1 MQLAKSFLLTRRHET
16 QIIARPVIPAL
27 AGPFIFAAAGAR
39 FLMIRNLSRF
49 ASRALTAFALI
60 ALCSVV
66 ARAVE
71 QDSRLA
77 SISYN
82 LTMSRPVSHLFE
94 VKIEAEVAEG
104 SSTEYLDFQMPR
116 WSPGRYSVFNFAK
129 NVQEVS
135 AISGN
140 CPNFSDCPVT
150 NVPAVRID
158 DQTWRVMT
166 LGNRKV
172 AFRYKVFGDDLSG
185 TFSQLDARHA
195 TFNGGSVFMYI
206 VGHKQDP
213 VKLSIEPPKDWR
225 IINGASTRTGQR
237 DFSFPNYDILI
248 DTPTEI
254 SPDWTLDEF
263 KVDGKNY
270 RVMVHSFGDE
280 GGKRAALVRDIEK
293 IVRAET
299 RMWGAPEFE
308 TYTFLLHFAADD
320 RSGDGMEHL
329 VSTNIIEPGA
339 LNEPETYE
347 SALEAVAHE
356 FFHVWNI
363 KRLRP
368 AELGPWDFTRPV
380 STRGLWVGE
389 GITEYY
395 GELMLRRSGLWN
407 DERFLKRLGQVING
421 VETRQGSRLMSAEE
435 SSLVAPFLDGAI
447 DTQRTNLANT
457 SVSYYFKGEVVALA
471 LDLLIR
477 GRTHGRASLDDVMR
491 RLYGELYLKSP
502 NSSYYLRGRGFTSED
517 FERVTSEVAGVDMSD
532 FFKRYVRGV
541 EVPPYDEAMGGV
553 GLRLVR
559 ERSSNPY
566 VGVTTDLE
574 EPTSMKIGNVR
585 NNSPAEDAGL
595 KKGDIII
602 SVGDT
607 KVTRETFIPAIIR
620 YKPQTRVPL
629 TIKRDRD
636 TIKLIITLGEPD
648 SYTYHLEEIKDAS
661 PEMRALRAA
670 WLNG

>member
-1 MQLAKSFLLTRRHET
+1 
-16 QIIARPVIPAL
+16 
-27 AGPFIFAAAGAR
+27 
-39 FLMIRNLSRF
+39 MIHNLSRF
-49 ASRALTAFALI
+49 ASRAAIAFIFI

-66 ARAVE
+66 ASAVE
-71 QDSRLA
+71 QDARLA
-77 SISYN
+77 SISYS

-94 VKIEAEVAEG
+94 VKIEALVAEG
-104 SSTEYLDFQMPR
+104 SSADYLDFQMPR

-129 NVQEVS
+129 NVQEVQ
-135 AISGN
+135 AASGI
-140 CPNFSDCPVT
+140 CPPHALCDMGSRPVT
-150 NVPAVRID
+150 RLD
-158 DQTWRVMT
+158 DQTWRVSL
-166 LGNRKV
+166 LGSRSLT
-172 AFRYKVFGDDLSG
+172 FTYKVFGDDLSG
-185 TFSQLDARHA
+185 TFSQLDTRHA
-195 TFNGGSVFMYI
+195 TFNGGSIFMYI

-225 IINGASTRTGQR
+225 IINGASTRTDQR

-270 RVMVHSFGDE
+270 RVMVHSLGDE
-280 GGKRAALVRDIEK
+280 GGRRAALVRDIEK

-299 RMWGAPEFE
+299 HMWGTPEFE

-339 LNEPETYE
+339 LGEPETYE
-347 SALEAVAHE
+347 SALEAVSHE
-356 FFHVWNI
+356 FFHVWNM

-395 GELMLRRSGLWN
+395 GELMLRRAGLWT
-407 DERFLKRLGQVING
+407 DERLLKRLGQVITG

-457 SVSYYFKGEVVALA
+457 SVSYYYKGEVVALA

-477 GRTHGRASLDDVMR
+477 GKTRGRASLDEVMR
-491 RLYGELYLKSP
+491 RLYEELYLKSP
-502 NSSYYLRGRGFTSED
+502 NASYYLRGRGFTSED
-517 FERVTSEVAGVDMSD
+517 FERVTTEVAGTDMSD

-541 EVPPYDEAMGGV
+541 EVPPYDEALRSV

-559 ERSSNPY
+559 ELSSNPF
-566 VGVTTDLE
+566 VGITSDFE
-574 EPTSMKIGNVR
+574 EQTSMKIGNVR

-607 KVTRETFIPAIIR
+607 KVTRETFVPTIIR

-629 TIKRDRD
+629 TIKRDRS
-636 TIKLIITLGEPD
+636 TIKLTITLGEPD
-648 SYTYHLEEIKDAS
+648 SYNYHLEEIKDATQ
-661 PEMRALRAA
+661 EMRSLRAA
-670 WLNG
+670 WMNG

>member
-1 MQLAKSFLLTRRHET
+1 MTRY
-16 QIIARPVIPAL
+16 
-27 AGPFIFAAAGAR
+27 
-39 FLMIRNLSRF
+39 LSRF
-49 ASRALTAFALI
+49 ASRAAIVFTLLALYT
-60 ALCSVV
+60 VG

-71 QDSRLA
+71 QDARLA
-77 SISYN
+77 SINYS

-94 VKIEAEVAEG
+94 VKIEAKMAEG
-104 SSTEYLDFQMPR
+104 SSPEYLDFQMPK

-135 AISGN
+135 AISSN
-140 CPNFSDCPVT
+140 CPDFSDCPVA
-150 NVPAVRID
+150 NVPAIRID

-172 AFRYKVFGDDLSG
+172 EVSYKVFGDDLSG

-195 TFNGGSVFMYI
+195 TFNGGSIFMYI

-213 VKLSIEPPKDWR
+213 VKLSIGPPKGWR
-225 IINGASTRTGQR
+225 IINGASTSADQR

-270 RVMVHSFGDE
+270 RVMVHSLGEE
-280 GGKRAALVRDIEK
+280 GGRRAALVRDIEK

-329 VSTNIIEPGA
+329 VSTNIIQPGT
-339 LNEPETYE
+339 LNEPDTYE
-347 SALEAVAHE
+347 STLEAVSHE

-395 GELMLRRSGLWN
+395 GELMLRRAGLWT
-407 DERFLKRLGQVING
+407 DEGLLKRFGQVITSI
-421 VETRQGSRLMSAEE
+421 ETRQGSRLMSAEE

-477 GRTHGRASLDDVMR
+477 GKTRGRASLDDVMR
-491 RLYGELYLKSP
+491 RLYEELYLKSP
-502 NSSYYLRGRGFTSED
+502 NASYYLRGRGFTSED
-517 FERVTSEVAGVDMSD
+517 FERVTTEVAGVDMSD

-541 EVPPYDEAMGGV
+541 EGPPYDEAFGSV

-559 ERSSNPY
+559 EPSRNPS
-566 VGVTTDLE
+566 VGITTDFE

-595 KKGDIII
+595 EKGDIII

-607 KVTRETFIPAIIR
+607 KVTRETFVPTIIR

-629 TIKRDRD
+629 TIKRDRS
-636 TIKLIITLGEPD
+636 TIKLTITLGEPD
-648 SYTYHLEEIKDAS
+648 IYNYHLEEIKDAS

-670 WLNG
+670 WMKG

>member
-1 MQLAKSFLLTRRHET
+1 
-16 QIIARPVIPAL
+16 
-27 AGPFIFAAAGAR
+27 
-39 FLMIRNLSRF
+39 MIRHLSRF
-49 ASRALTAFALI
+49 ASRATIAFTLI
-60 ALCSVV
+60 ALYSVG
-66 ARAVE
+66 ASAVE
-71 QDSRLA
+71 QDARLA
-77 SISYN
+77 AINYS

-94 VKIEAEVAEG
+94 VKIEALVAEG
-104 SSTEYLDFQMPR
+104 SSADYLDFQMPR

-129 NVQEVS
+129 NVQEVQ
-135 AISGN
+135 AASGI
-140 CPNFSDCPVT
+140 CPPHALCDLASRPVT
-150 NVPAVRID
+150 RLD
-158 DQTWRVMT
+158 DQTWRVSL
-166 LGNRKV
+166 LGSHSLT
-172 AFRYKVFGDDLSG
+172 FTYKVFGDDLSG

-213 VKLSIEPPKDWR
+213 LKLSIEPPKDWR
-225 IINGASTRTGQR
+225 IINGASTRRDQR

-270 RVMVHSFGDE
+270 RVMVHSLGDE
-280 GGKRAALVRDIEK
+280 GGRRSGLVRDIEK
-293 IVRAET
+293 IVRAQT
-299 RMWGAPEFE
+299 RMWGRPEFE

-329 VSTNIIEPGA
+329 ASTNIIEPGA
-339 LNEPETYE
+339 LGEPETYE
-347 SALEAVAHE
+347 SVLEAVSHE

-395 GELMLRRSGLWN
+395 GELMLRRAGLWT
-407 DERFLKRLGQVING
+407 DERLLKRFGQVING

-457 SVSYYFKGEVVALA
+457 SVSYYYKGEVVAIA

-477 GRTHGRASLDDVMR
+477 GKTRGRASLDDVMR
-491 RLYGELYLKSP
+491 RLYEELYLKSP
-502 NSSYYLRGRGFTSED
+502 NASYYLRGRGFTSED
-517 FERVTSEVAGVDMSD
+517 FERVTTEVTGVDMSD

-541 EVPPYDEAMGGV
+541 EVPPYDEAFGSV

-559 ERSSNPY
+559 EPSPNPS
-566 VGVTTDLE
+566 VGVTSDFE

-607 KVTRETFIPAIIR
+607 KVTRETFVSTIIR
-620 YKPQTRVPL
+620 YKPQARVPL
-629 TIKRDRD
+629 TIKRDRS
-636 TIKLIITLGEPD
+636 TIKLTITLGEPD
-648 SYTYHLEEIKDAS
+648 SYSYHLEEIKDAS

-670 WLNG
+670 WMNG

>member
-1 MQLAKSFLLTRRHET
+1 
-16 QIIARPVIPAL
+16 
-27 AGPFIFAAAGAR
+27 
-39 FLMIRNLSRF
+39 MIRHLSRF
-49 ASRALTAFALI
+49 ASRAIIALTLM
-60 ALCSVV
+60 ALCSVT
-66 ARAVE
+66 ASAVE
-71 QDSRLA
+71 QETRLA
-77 SISYN
+77 AINYS

-104 SSTEYLDFQMPR
+104 SSADYLDFQMPR

-129 NVQEVS
+129 NVQDVQ
-135 AISGN
+135 AASGI
-140 CPNFSDCPVT
+140 CPPHALCDTRSRPVT
-150 NVPAVRID
+150 RLD
-158 DQTWRVMT
+158 DQTWRVSL
-166 LGNRKV
+166 LGSRSLT
-172 AFRYKVFGDDLSG
+172 FTYKVFGDDLSG
-185 TFSQLDARHA
+185 TFSQLDTRHA

-225 IINGASTRTGQR
+225 IINGASTRANQR

-270 RVMVHSFGDE
+270 RVMVHSLGDE

-299 RMWGAPEFE
+299 RMWGIPEFE

-329 VSTNIIEPGA
+329 ASTNIIEPGA
-339 LNEPETYE
+339 LGEPETYE
-347 SALEAVAHE
+347 SALEAVSHE
-356 FFHVWNI
+356 FFHVWNM

-395 GELMLRRSGLWN
+395 GELMMRRAGLWT
-407 DERFLKRLGQVING
+407 DERLLRRLGQVITG

-447 DTQRTNLANT
+447 DTQHTNLANT
-457 SVSYYFKGEVVALA
+457 SVSYYYKGEVVALA
-471 LDLLIR
+471 LDFLIR
-477 GRTHGRASLDDVMR
+477 GKTRGRASLDDVMR
-491 RLYGELYLKSP
+491 RLYEELYLKSP
-502 NSSYYLRGRGFTSED
+502 NASYYLRGRGFTSED
-517 FERVTSEVAGVDMSD
+517 FERVTSEVAGFDMSD
-532 FFKRYVRGV
+532 FFRRYVRGV
-541 EVPPYDEAMGGV
+541 EVPPYDEAFGSV
-553 GLRLVR
+553 GLRLVCEPSR
-559 ERSSNPY
+559 DPS
-566 VGVTTDLE
+566 VGITSDFE

-607 KVTRETFIPAIIR
+607 KVTRETFVQTIIR
-620 YKPQTRVPL
+620 YKPQARVPL
-629 TIKRDRD
+629 TIKRDRS
-636 TIKLIITLGEPD
+636 TIRLTITLGEPD
-648 SYTYHLEEIKDAS
+648 SFSYHLEEIKDAS

-670 WLNG
+670 WMVGEK

>member
-1 MQLAKSFLLTRRHET
+1 
-16 QIIARPVIPAL
+16 
-27 AGPFIFAAAGAR
+27 
-39 FLMIRNLSRF
+39 MIRHLSRF
-49 ASRALTAFALI
+49 ASHALVACTLI
-60 ALCSVV
+60 ALCPVV
-66 ARAVE
+66 ASAVE
-71 QDSRLA
+71 QDARLA
-77 SISYN
+77 SINYS

-104 SSTEYLDFQMPR
+104 SSAEYLDFQMPR

-129 NVQEVS
+129 NVQEFKAHGS
-135 AISGN
+135 T
-140 CPNFSDCPVT
+140 CLPNAPCAHRLMESLEVT
-150 NVPAVRID
+150 RVD
-158 DQTWRVMT
+158 DQTWRVKT
-166 LGNRKV
+166 HGIYSV
-172 AFRYKVFGDDLSG
+172 FVEYKVFGDDLSG

-225 IINGASTRTGQR
+225 IINGASTRAGQR

-270 RVMVHSFGDE
+270 RVMVHSLGDE

-299 RMWGAPEFE
+299 RMWGTPEFE

-339 LNEPETYE
+339 LAEPDTYE
-347 SALEAVAHE
+347 GALEAVSHE

-395 GELMLRRSGLWN
+395 GELMLRRAGLWT
-407 DERFLKRLGQVING
+407 DERLLKRLGQVING

-457 SVSYYFKGEVVALA
+457 SVSYYYKGEVVAIA

-477 GRTHGRASLDDVMR
+477 SKTRGRASLDDVMR
-491 RLYGELYLKSP
+491 RLYEELYLKSP
-502 NSSYYLRGRGFTSED
+502 NASYYLRGRGFTSED
-517 FERVTSEVAGVDMSD
+517 FERAASQVAGVDMSD

-541 EVPPYDEAMGGV
+541 EVLPYDEAFGSV

-559 ERSSNPY
+559 EPSRNPF
-566 VGVTTDLE
+566 VGVTADFE
-574 EPTSMKIGNVR
+574 EPTGMKIGNVR

-595 KKGDIII
+595 EKGDIII

-607 KVTRETFIPAIIR
+607 KVTRETFIPTIIR
-620 YKPQTRVPL
+620 YKPQARVPL
-629 TIKRDRD
+629 TIKRDRN
-636 TIKLIITLGEPD
+636 TIKLTITLGEPD

-670 WLNG
+670 WMNG